1 MGAAAGVGVNVLARH
16 KESDVMTVSVTVYS
30 NVG

>member
-1 MGAAAGVGVNVLARH
+1 MGASRKSRTQTFHH

-30 NVG
+30 NIG